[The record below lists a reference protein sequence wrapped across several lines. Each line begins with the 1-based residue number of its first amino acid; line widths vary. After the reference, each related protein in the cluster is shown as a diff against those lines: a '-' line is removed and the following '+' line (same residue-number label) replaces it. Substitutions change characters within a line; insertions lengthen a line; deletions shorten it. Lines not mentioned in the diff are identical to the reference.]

1 MAREEFM
8 RFAFVLLF
16 TLAFAGCL
24 GGFAQENSAGTRPL
38 TPLEE
43 SLITQSKAVPQA
55 ERSKDTGTLQR
66 LLSDDFQQ
74 VGSEG
79 TLHGK
84 RDFLEDAKDGR
95 LTDFTVY
102 NFKVLSLD
110 ENAAIVTFD
119 AVIHQPEGDDDV
131 APRYQHV
138 SDVWV
143 KQGEQ
148 WRLRFQQATARRP
161 ID

>member
-1 MAREEFM
+1 MKT
-8 RFAFVLLF
+8 LGF
-16 TLAFAGCL
+16 TLTIFVVVGCL
-24 GGFAQENSAGTRPL
+24 GGFAQQQSVGARPL
-38 TPLEE
+38 TPVEG
-43 SLITQSKAVPQA
+43 SLIAQSRAVPQA
-55 ERSKDTGTLQR
+55 EQAKDTATLQR

-79 TLHGK
+79 RLHEK
-84 RDFLEDAKDGR
+84 RDLLDDAKEGK
-95 LTDFTVY
+95 LTAFTLY

-119 AVIHQPEGDDDV
+119 AVIHQPEGDDDI

-143 KQGEQ
+143 KQADE

>member
-1 MAREEFM
+1 M
-8 RFAFVLLF
+8 RFVLALLI
-16 TLAFAGCL
+16 TLVAGRSL
-24 GGFAQENSAGTRPL
+24 GAFAQETPAPARPL
-38 TPLEE
+38 TTLEE
-43 SLITQSKAVPQA
+43 SLIAQSKAVPQA
-55 ERSKDTGTLQR
+55 EESKDTVALQR

-79 TLHGK
+79 KLHTK
-84 RDFLEDAKDGR
+84 REFLDDAKEGN
-95 LTDFTVY
+95 LTDFTLY
-102 NFKVLSLD
+102 DFKVLPLD

-119 AVIHQPEGDDDV
+119 AVIHQPEGDDDF

-143 KQGEQ
+143 KQGDQ
-148 WRLRFQQATARRP
+148 WRLRFRQATARRP

>member
-1 MAREEFM
+1 M
-8 RFAFVLLF
+8 RFVFALLI
-16 TLAFAGCL
+16 TLVVAACL
-24 GGFAQENSAGTRPL
+24 SCFAQPTPADARAL
-38 TPLEE
+38 TSLEE
-43 SLITQSKAVPQA
+43 SLIAHSKAVPQA
-55 ERSKDTGTLQR
+55 EKTKDAGALQR

-79 TLHGK
+79 TLHEK
-84 RDFLEDAKDGR
+84 KDLLDDAKEGK
-95 LTDFTVY
+95 LTDFTLY
-102 NFKVLSLD
+102 NFKVLPLD
-110 ENAAIVTFD
+110 DNAAIVTFD

-143 KQGEQ
+143 KQGDQ